1 MNFDP
6 FVERLSIRTKM
17 QTVEKFHPNWA
28 QQQLLAAVNEQYS
41 TGQPVR
47 IVVLKARQLGISTVA
62 EALMFAWVMMHEQT
76 YGLVIAHEIDASE
89 YLLNMTKL
97 YWETFPFKDLYTT
110 KYVSRKELAWEETGS
125 SIRIATAK
133 NMRAGRSRTINAMH
147 GSEIAF
153 WDRPDEMM
161 LGLRQTI
168 PNHAKSL
175 ILLESTANGV
185 GNWFYDTW
193 QNAVSGEN
201 DYKPLFFPWW
211 EHPEYTA
218 SASNLKKESLTN
230 LNEDERV
237 LKKMK
242 VDDDHLIWRRWAI
255 RNLADSNLE
264 RFMQEYPST
273 PEEAFIASGTNVFPI
288 QSLKLVYEPKA
299 GVKGFLTRRGNYV
312 EFLPDRAGSLTIF
325 RKPSGD
331 LSWGKYFVGA
341 DPTHTTMGDNACAQ
355 VINRRTYE
363 QVAVWNGKI
372 DPMTFAEELAKL
384 GAYYNHATISTEIEG
399 PGYAT
404 IGRLVEIDYPHI
416 WRNRWA
422 DRSPGKISETM
433 GWSTTWKRKEWAIGW
448 LIKLIADQDMTIHC
462 AKTYDEMRT
471 YVTLPNGGYGP
482 ADGSG
487 RSHDDCVMAMAIA
500 CICASTEGPVS
511 GYDGPLGEPEARDA
525 LPITPAWEEWDQGAM
540 VK

>member
-6 FVERLSIRTKM
+6 FVSRLSIRTKQ
-17 QTVEKFHPNWA
+17 QTVEVLKPNWA
-28 QQQLLAAVNEQYS
+28 QSQVLDAVNTQYS
-41 TGQPVR
+41 QRKPVR
-47 IVVLKARQLGISTVA
+47 VIVLKARQLGISTIS
-62 EALMFAWVMMHEQT
+62 EALMFAWVVLHEHT

-168 PNHAKSL
+168 PNMSQSM
-175 ILLESTANGV
+175 IILESTANGV

-193 QNAVSGEN
+193 QNAVSGDN
-201 DYKPLFFPWW
+201 DYQPLFFPWW

-218 SASNLKKESLTN
+218 SAANLKQETLSS

-237 LKKMK
+237 LKRVG
-242 VDDDHLIWRRWAI
+242 VDDDHLVWRRWAI
-255 RNLADSNLE
+255 RNLADSNIE

-273 PEEAFIASGTNVFPI
+273 PEEAFIASGTNVFPVEN
-288 QSLKLVYEPKA
+288 LKMVYEPKN
-299 GVKGFLTRRGNYV
+299 GVKGFLQRRGNYV
-312 EFLPDRAGSLTIF
+312 EFIPDRSGSLTIF
-325 RKPSGD
+325 RKPSSD
-331 LSWGKYFVGA
+331 TSWGKYFVGA

-363 QVAVWNGKI
+363 QVAIWNGKI

-384 GAYYNHATISTEIEG
+384 GAFYNHATISTEVEG

-422 DRSPGKISETM
+422 DKSPGKISETM

-448 LIKLIADQDMTIHC
+448 LIKLIADRDMTIHD

-487 RSHDDCVMAMAIA
+487 RSFDDCVMAMAIA

-511 GYDGPLGEPEARDA
+511 GYEGPMGSDEPGDS
-525 LPITPAWEEWDQGAM
+525 LPITPAWEQWEEQVTA
-540 VK
+540 

>member
-6 FVERLSIRTKM
+6 FVSRLSIRTKQ
-17 QTVEKFHPNWA
+17 QTVELLKPNWA
-28 QQQLLAAVNEQYS
+28 QSQVLDAVNDQYS
-41 TGQPVR
+41 QRKPVR
-47 IVVLKARQLGISTVA
+47 VIVLKARQLGISTIS
-62 EALMFAWVMMHEQT
+62 EALMFAWVVLHEHT

-168 PNHAKSL
+168 PNMPQSM
-175 ILLESTANGV
+175 IILESTANGV

-193 QNAVSGEN
+193 QNAVSGDN
-201 DYKPLFFPWW
+201 DYQPLFFPWW

-218 SASNLKKESLTN
+218 SAANLKQETLSS

-237 LKKMK
+237 LKRIG
-242 VDDDHLIWRRWAI
+242 VDDDHLVWRRWAI
-255 RNLADSNLE
+255 RNLADSNIE

-273 PEEAFIASGTNVFPI
+273 PEEAFIASGSNVFPVEN
-288 QSLKLVYEPKA
+288 LKMVYEPKN
-299 GVKGFLTRRGNYV
+299 GVKGFLQRRGNYV
-312 EFLPDRAGSLTIF
+312 EFIPDRSGSLTIF
-325 RKPSGD
+325 RKPSSD
-331 LSWGKYFVGA
+331 TSWGKYFVGA

-363 QVAVWNGKI
+363 QVAIWNGKI

-384 GAYYNHATISTEIEG
+384 GAFYNHATISTEVEG

-422 DRSPGKISETM
+422 DKSPGKISETM

-448 LIKLIADQDMTIHC
+448 LIKLIADRDMTIHD

-487 RSHDDCVMAMAIA
+487 RSFDDCVMAMAIA

-511 GYDGPLGEPEARDA
+511 GYEGPMGSDEPGDS
-525 LPITPAWEEWDQGAM
+525 LPITPAWEQWEEQVTA
-540 VK
+540 

>member
-6 FVERLSIRTKM
+6 FVERLSIRTKR
-17 QTVEKFHPNWA
+17 QTVELLQPNWA
-28 QQQLLAAVNEQYS
+28 QKQVLAAVNEQY
-41 TGQPVR
+41 TNGQPVR
-47 IVVLKARQLGISTVA
+47 IVVLKARQLGISTIS
-62 EALMFAWVMMHEQT
+62 EALMFAWVVLHENT

-133 NMRAGRSRTINAMH
+133 NMRAGRSRTINALH

-168 PNHAKSL
+168 PNTPQSMM
-175 ILLESTANGV
+175 ILESTANGV

-193 QNAVSGEN
+193 QNAVAGDN
-201 DYKPLFFPWW
+201 DYHPLFFPWW

-218 SASNLKKESLTN
+218 SFSNLKKETLSHLD
-230 LNEDERV
+230 EDERV
-237 LKKMK
+237 LKKMG
-242 VDDDHLIWRRWAI
+242 VDDDHLVWRRWAI
-255 RNLADSNLE
+255 RNLADSNIE
-264 RFMQEYPST
+264 RFMQEYPAT
-273 PEEAFIASGTNVFPI
+273 PEEAFIASGTNVFPVEN
-288 QSLKLVYEPKA
+288 LKQVYEPKN
-299 GVKGFLTRRGNYV
+299 GVKGFLQRRGNAV
-312 EFLPDRAGSLTIF
+312 EFIPDRSGSLTIF
-325 RKPSGD
+325 RKPSSD

-363 QVAVWNGKI
+363 QVAIWNGKI

-384 GAYYNHATISTEIEG
+384 GAFYNHATISTEVEG

-422 DRSPGKISETM
+422 DKSPGKISETM

-448 LIKLIADQDMTIHC
+448 LIKLIADRDMTIHD

-487 RSHDDCVMAMAIA
+487 RSFDDCVMAMAIA
-500 CICASTEGPVS
+500 CICASTEGPVT
-511 GYDGPLGEPEARDA
+511 GYEGPMGGREDA
-525 LPITPAWEEWDQGAM
+525 MDDLPIQPAWEQWEEQVTA
-540 VK
+540 

>member
-6 FVERLSIRTKM
+6 FVRRLSIRTKQ
-17 QTVEKFHPNWA
+17 QTIERFDPNWA
-28 QQQLLAAVNEQYS
+28 QTQLLQKVNDQYAQ
-41 TGQPVR
+41 GKPIR
-47 IVVLKARQLGISTVA
+47 IVVLKARQLGISTVS
-62 EALMFAWVMMHEQT
+62 EALMFAWVMLHQQT

-97 YWETFPFKDLYTT
+97 YWETFPFKSLYTT

-168 PNHAKSL
+168 PNTAKSM
-175 ILLESTANGV
+175 IVLESTANGV

-193 QNAVSGEN
+193 QAATANET
-201 DYKPLFFPWW
+201 DFEPMFFPWW

-218 SASNLKKESLTN
+218 SAANLKRELLSDLDS
-230 LNEDERV
+230 DERV
-237 LKKMK
+237 LKKIG
-242 VDDDHLIWRRWAI
+242 VDDDHLVWRRWAV

-273 PEEAFIASGTNVFPI
+273 PEEAFIASGTNVFPVEN
-288 QSLKLVYEPKA
+288 LKQVYEPKA
-299 GVKGFLTRRGNYV
+299 GVKGFLRRKGRLV
-312 EFLPDRAGSLTIF
+312 EFLPDRSGPLTIY
-325 RKPSGD
+325 RKPSSD
-331 LSWGKYFVGA
+331 LSWGKYFIGA

>member
-6 FVERLSIRTKM
+6 FVRRLSIRTKQ
-17 QTVEKFHPNWA
+17 QTIERFDPNWA
-28 QQQLLAAVNEQYS
+28 QTQLLQKVNDQYAQ
-41 TGQPVR
+41 GKPIR
-47 IVVLKARQLGISTVA
+47 IVVLKARQLGISTVS
-62 EALMFAWVMMHEQT
+62 EALMFAWVMLHQQT

-97 YWETFPFKDLYTT
+97 YWETFPFKSLYTT

-168 PNHAKSL
+168 PNTAKSM
-175 ILLESTANGV
+175 IVLESTANGV

-193 QNAVSGEN
+193 QAATANET
-201 DYKPLFFPWW
+201 DFEPLFFPWW

-218 SASNLKKESLTN
+218 SAANLKRELLSDLDS
-230 LNEDERV
+230 DERV
-237 LKKMK
+237 LKKIG
-242 VDDDHLIWRRWAI
+242 VDDDHLVWRRWAV

-273 PEEAFIASGTNVFPI
+273 PEEAFIASGTNVFPVEN
-288 QSLKLVYEPKA
+288 LKQVYEPKA
-299 GVKGFLTRRGNYV
+299 GVKGFLRRKGRLV
-312 EFLPDRAGSLTIF
+312 EFLPDRSGPLTIY

-331 LSWGKYFVGA
+331 LSWGKYFIGA

-384 GAYYNHATISTEIEG
+384 GAYYNHATISTEVEG

-422 DRSPGKISETM
+422 DKSPGKISETM

-448 LIKLIADQDMTIHC
+448 LIKLIADRDMTIHD

-487 RSHDDCVMAMAIA
+487 RSYDDRVMAMAIA
-500 CICASTEGPVS
+500 CICASTEGPLV
-511 GYDGPLGEPEARDA
+511 GYEGPMGDGPVDD
-525 LPITPAWEEWDQGAM
+525 LPIEAPWEQWEMAR
-540 VK
+540 

>member
-1 MNFDP
+1 MKFDP
-6 FVERLSIRTKM
+6 LIEKLSIRTKQ
-17 QTVEKFHPNWA
+17 QTVERFQPNWA
-28 QQQLLAAVNEQYS
+28 QQQTLEVINDMYS
-41 TGQPVR
+41 RGVPVR
-47 IVVLKARQLGISTVA
+47 VIVLKARQLGISTLA

-97 YWETFPFKDLYTT
+97 YWETYPFKDLYTT

-168 PNHAKSL
+168 PNQAKSM

-193 QNAVSGEN
+193 QNAVSGDN
-201 DYKPLFFPWW
+201 DYRPLFFPWW
-211 EHPEYTA
+211 EHHEYTA
-218 SASNLKKESLTN
+218 SASNLKRESVTN
-230 LNEDERV
+230 LDEDERI
-237 LKKMK
+237 LHRMG
-242 VDDDHLIWRRWAI
+242 VDDDHLAWRRWAI
-255 RNLADSNLE
+255 RNLADSNIE

-288 QSLKLVYEPKA
+288 QNLKMVYEPKA

-312 EFLPDRAGSLTIF
+312 EFTPDRSGSLTIY
-325 RKPSGD
+325 RKPSSD
-331 LSWGKYFVGA
+331 LSWGKYFIGA
-341 DPTHTTMGDNACAQ
+341 DPPHTTMGDNACAQ

-384 GAYYNHATISTEIEG
+384 GAYYNHATISTEVEG

-404 IGRLVEIDYPHI
+404 IGRLIEIDYPYI

-422 DRSPGKISETM
+422 DKTPGKISETM

-448 LIKLIADQDMTIHC
+448 LIKLIADRDMTIHDPQ
-462 AKTYDEMRT
+462 TYDEMRT

-500 CICASTEGPVS
+500 CICASTEGPVH
-511 GYDGPLGEPEARDA
+511 GYEGPMGSEEPHDA
-525 LPITPAWEEWDQGAM
+525 LPISPAWEEWNETAT
-540 VK
+540 VT

>member
-6 FVERLSIRTKM
+6 FVRRLSIRTKQ
-17 QTVEKFHPNWA
+17 QTIEQFHPNWA
-28 QQQLLAAVNEQYS
+28 QIQLLQKVNEQYS
-41 TGQPVR
+41 KGRPIR
-47 IVVLKARQLGISTVA
+47 IIVLKARQLGISTVS
-62 EALMFAWVMMHEQT
+62 EALMFAWVMLHQQT

-97 YWETFPFKDLYTT
+97 YWETFPFKNLYTT

-168 PNHAKSL
+168 PNTAKSM
-175 ILLESTANGV
+175 IILESTANGV
-185 GNWFYDTW
+185 GNWYYDTW
-193 QNAVSGEN
+193 QAATANET
-201 DYKPLFFPWW
+201 DFEPLFFPWW
-211 EHPEYTA
+211 EHPDYTA
-218 SASNLKKESLTN
+218 TAANLKRELLSDLDS
-230 LNEDERV
+230 DERV
-237 LKKMK
+237 LKKIG
-242 VDDDHLIWRRWAI
+242 VDDDHLVWRRWAV
-255 RNLADSNLE
+255 RNLADANLE

-288 QSLKLVYEPKA
+288 ENLKLVYEPKA
-299 GVKGFLTRRGNYV
+299 GVKGFLRRKGNYV
-312 EFLPDRAGSLTIF
+312 EFLPDRSGPLTIF
-325 RKPSGD
+325 RKPSSD

-363 QVAVWNGKI
+363 QVAVWSGKI

-384 GAYYNHATISTEIEG
+384 GAFYNHATISTEIEG

-422 DRSPGKISETM
+422 DKSPGKISETM

-448 LIKLIADQDMTIHC
+448 LIKLIADRDMTIHD
-462 AKTYDEMRT
+462 AKTYNEMRT

-487 RSHDDCVMAMAIA
+487 RSYDDCVMAMAIA
-500 CICASTEGPVS
+500 CICASTEGPMT
-511 GYDGPLGEPEARDA
+511 GYEGPLVEGPTDD
-525 LPITPAWEEWDQGAM
+525 LPIEAPWEQWEMAR
-540 VK
+540 

>member
-6 FVERLSIRTKM
+6 FVSRLSIRTKQ
-17 QTVEKFHPNWA
+17 QTVELLKPNWA
-28 QQQLLAAVNEQYS
+28 QSQVLDAVNDQYS
-41 TGQPVR
+41 QRKPVR
-47 IVVLKARQLGISTVA
+47 VIVLKARQLGISTIS
-62 EALMFAWVMMHEQT
+62 EALMFAWVVLHEHT

-168 PNHAKSL
+168 PNMPQSM
-175 ILLESTANGV
+175 IILESTANGV

-193 QNAVSGEN
+193 QNAVSGDN
-201 DYKPLFFPWW
+201 DYQPLFFPWW

-218 SASNLKKESLTN
+218 SAANLKQETLSS

-237 LKKMK
+237 LKRVG
-242 VDDDHLIWRRWAI
+242 VDDDHLVWRRWAI
-255 RNLADSNLE
+255 RNLADSNIE

-273 PEEAFIASGTNVFPI
+273 PEEAFIASGSNVFPVEN
-288 QSLKLVYEPKA
+288 LKMVYEPKN
-299 GVKGFLTRRGNYV
+299 GVKGFLQRRGNYV
-312 EFLPDRAGSLTIF
+312 EFIPDRSGSLTIF
-325 RKPSGD
+325 RKPSSD
-331 LSWGKYFVGA
+331 TSWGKYFVGA

-363 QVAVWNGKI
+363 QVAIWNGKI

-384 GAYYNHATISTEIEG
+384 GAFYNHATISTEVEG

-422 DRSPGKISETM
+422 DKSPGKISETM

-448 LIKLIADQDMTIHC
+448 LIKLIADRDMTIHD

-487 RSHDDCVMAMAIA
+487 RSFDDCVMAMAIA

-511 GYDGPLGEPEARDA
+511 GYEGPMGSDEPDDS
-525 LPITPAWEEWDQGAM
+525 LPITPAWEQWEEQVTA
-540 VK
+540 

>member
-1 MNFDP
+1 MKFDP
-6 FVERLSIRTKM
+6 LIEKLSIRTKQ
-17 QTVEKFHPNWA
+17 QTVERFQPNWA
-28 QQQLLAAVNEQYS
+28 QQQTLEVINDMYS
-41 TGQPVR
+41 RGVPVR
-47 IVVLKARQLGISTVA
+47 VIVLKARQLGISTLA

-97 YWETFPFKDLYTT
+97 YWETYPFKDLYTT

-168 PNHAKSL
+168 PNQAKSM

-193 QNAVSGEN
+193 QNAVSGDN
-201 DYKPLFFPWW
+201 DYRPLFFPWW
-211 EHPEYTA
+211 EHHEYTA
-218 SASNLKKESLTN
+218 SASNLKRESVTN
-230 LNEDERV
+230 LDEDERI
-237 LKKMK
+237 LHRMG
-242 VDDDHLIWRRWAI
+242 VDDDHLAWRRWAI
-255 RNLADSNLE
+255 RNLADSNIE

-288 QSLKLVYEPKA
+288 QNLKMVYEPKA

-312 EFLPDRAGSLTIF
+312 EFTPDRSGSLTIY
-325 RKPSGD
+325 RKPSSD
-331 LSWGKYFVGA
+331 LSWGKYFIGA

-384 GAYYNHATISTEIEG
+384 GAYYNHATISTEVEG

-404 IGRLVEIDYPHI
+404 IGRLIEIDYPYI

-422 DRSPGKISETM
+422 DKTPGKISETM

-448 LIKLIADQDMTIHC
+448 LINLIADRDMTIHDPQ
-462 AKTYDEMRT
+462 TYDEMRT

-500 CICASTEGPVS
+500 CICASTEGPVH
-511 GYDGPLGEPEARDA
+511 GYEGPMGSEEPHDA
-525 LPITPAWEEWDQGAM
+525 LPISPAWEEWNETAT
-540 VK
+540 VT

>member
-1 MNFDP
+1 MNFEP

-17 QTVEKFHPNWA
+17 QTIEKFHPNWA
-28 QQQLLAAVNEQYS
+28 QQELLAAVNEQYS
-41 TGQPVR
+41 TGKPVR
-47 IVVLKARQLGISTVA
+47 VIVLKARQLGISTVA

-97 YWETFPFKDLYTT
+97 YWETFPFKDIYTT

-168 PNHAKSL
+168 PNHAKSM
-175 ILLESTANGV
+175 IILESTANGV

-211 EHPEYTA
+211 NHPEYTA
-218 SASNLKKESLTN
+218 TASNLKKEALTG

-237 LKKMK
+237 LKKLK
-242 VDDDHLIWRRWAI
+242 VSDDHLIWRRWAV

-288 QSLKLVYEPKA
+288 QSLKLVYEPKL

-312 EFLPDRAGSLTIF
+312 EFLPDRSGSLTIF
-325 RKPSGD
+325 RKPSSD
-331 LSWGKYFVGA
+331 LGWGKYFIGA

-384 GAYYNHATISTEIEG
+384 GAYYNHATISTEVEG

-404 IGRLVEIDYPHI
+404 IGRLIEIDYPYI

-422 DRSPGKISETM
+422 DKSPGKISETM

-448 LIKLIADQDMTIHC
+448 LIKLICDRDMTIHD
-462 AKTYDEMRT
+462 AQTYDEMRT

-500 CICASTEGPVS
+500 CICASTEGPVT
-511 GYDGPLGEPEARDA
+511 GYEGPMGELEPRDA
-525 LPITPAWEEWDQGAM
+525 LPISPAWEEWDQASV

>member
-6 FVERLSIRTKM
+6 FVSRLSIRTKQ
-17 QTVEKFHPNWA
+17 QTVEVLKPNWA
-28 QQQLLAAVNEQYS
+28 QSQVLDAVNAQYS
-41 TGQPVR
+41 QRKPVR
-47 IVVLKARQLGISTVA
+47 VIVLKARQLGISTIS
-62 EALMFAWVMMHEQT
+62 EALMFAWVVLHEHT

-168 PNHAKSL
+168 PNMPQSM
-175 ILLESTANGV
+175 IILESTANGV

-193 QNAVSGEN
+193 QNAVSGDN
-201 DYKPLFFPWW
+201 DYQPLFFPWW

-218 SASNLKKESLTN
+218 SAANLKQETLSS

-237 LKKMK
+237 LKRVG
-242 VDDDHLIWRRWAI
+242 VDDDHLVWRRWAI
-255 RNLADSNLE
+255 RNLADSNIE

-273 PEEAFIASGTNVFPI
+273 PEEAFIASGTNVFPVEN
-288 QSLKLVYEPKA
+288 LKMVYEPKN
-299 GVKGFLTRRGNYV
+299 GVKGFLQRRGNYV
-312 EFLPDRAGSLTIF
+312 EFIPDRSGSLTIF
-325 RKPSGD
+325 RKPSSD
-331 LSWGKYFVGA
+331 TSWGKYFVGA

-363 QVAVWNGKI
+363 QVAIWNGKI

-384 GAYYNHATISTEIEG
+384 GAFYNHATISTEVEG

-422 DRSPGKISETM
+422 DKSPGKISETM

-448 LIKLIADQDMTIHC
+448 LIKLIADRDMTIHD

-487 RSHDDCVMAMAIA
+487 RSFDDCVMAMAIA

-511 GYDGPLGEPEARDA
+511 GYEGPMGSDEPGDS
-525 LPITPAWEEWDQGAM
+525 LPITPAWEQWEEQVTA
-540 VK
+540 

>member
-1 MNFDP
+1 MKFDP
-6 FVERLSIRTKM
+6 LIEKLSIRTKQ
-17 QTVEKFHPNWA
+17 QTVERFQPNWA
-28 QQQLLAAVNEQYS
+28 QQQTLEVINDMYS
-41 TGQPVR
+41 RGVPVR
-47 IVVLKARQLGISTVA
+47 VIVLKARQLGISTLA

-97 YWETFPFKDLYTT
+97 YWETYPFKDLYTT

-168 PNHAKSL
+168 PNQAKSM

-193 QNAVSGEN
+193 QNAVSGDN
-201 DYKPLFFPWW
+201 DYRPLFFPWW
-211 EHPEYTA
+211 EHHEYTA
-218 SASNLKKESLTN
+218 AASNLTRESVTN
-230 LNEDERV
+230 LDEDERI
-237 LKKMK
+237 LHRMG
-242 VDDDHLIWRRWAI
+242 VDDDHLAWRRWAI
-255 RNLADSNLE
+255 RNLADSNIE

-288 QSLKLVYEPKA
+288 QNLKMVYEPKA

-312 EFLPDRAGSLTIF
+312 EFTPDRSGSLTIY
-325 RKPSGD
+325 RKPSSD
-331 LSWGKYFVGA
+331 LSWGKYFIGA

-384 GAYYNHATISTEIEG
+384 GAYYNHATISTEVEG

-404 IGRLVEIDYPHI
+404 IGRLIEIDYPYI

-422 DRSPGKISETM
+422 DKTPGKISETM

-448 LIKLIADQDMTIHC
+448 LIKLIADRDMTIHDPQ
-462 AKTYDEMRT
+462 TYDEMRT
-471 YVTLPNGGYGP
+471 YVPLPNGGYGP

-500 CICASTEGPVS
+500 GICASTEGPVH
-511 GYDGPLGEPEARDA
+511 GYEGPMGSEEPHDA
-525 LPITPAWEEWDQGAM
+525 LPISPAWEEWNETAT
-540 VK
+540 VT

>member
-1 MNFDP
+1 MKFDP
-6 FVERLSIRTKM
+6 LIEKLSIRTKL
-17 QTVEKFHPNWA
+17 QTVERFQPNWA
-28 QQQLLAAVNEQYS
+28 QQQTLEVINDMYS
-41 TGQPVR
+41 RGVPVR
-47 IVVLKARQLGISTVA
+47 VIVLKARQLGISTLA

-97 YWETFPFKDLYTT
+97 YWETYPFKDLYTT

-168 PNHAKSL
+168 PNQAKSM

-193 QNAVSGEN
+193 QNAVSGDN
-201 DYKPLFFPWW
+201 DYRPLFFPWW
-211 EHPEYTA
+211 EHHEYTA
-218 SASNLKKESLTN
+218 SASNLKRESVTN
-230 LNEDERV
+230 LDEDERI
-237 LKKMK
+237 LHRMG
-242 VDDDHLIWRRWAI
+242 VDDDHLAWRRWAI
-255 RNLADSNLE
+255 RNLADSNIE

-288 QSLKLVYEPKA
+288 QNLKMVYEPKA

-312 EFLPDRAGSLTIF
+312 EFTPDRSGSLTIY
-325 RKPSGD
+325 RKPSSD
-331 LSWGKYFVGA
+331 LSWGKYFIGA

-384 GAYYNHATISTEIEG
+384 GAYYNHATISTEVEG

-404 IGRLVEIDYPHI
+404 IGRLIEIDYPYI

-422 DRSPGKISETM
+422 DKTPGKISETM

-448 LIKLIADQDMTIHC
+448 LIKLIADRDMTIHDPQ
-462 AKTYDEMRT
+462 TYDEMRT

-482 ADGSG
+482 AAGSG
-487 RSHDDCVMAMAIA
+487 RSHAACVMAMAIA
-500 CICASTEGPVS
+500 CICASTEGPVH
-511 GYDGPLGEPEARDA
+511 GYEGPMGSEEPHDA
-525 LPITPAWEEWDQGAM
+525 LPISPAWEEWNETAT
-540 VK
+540 VT